1 MDNVNYHSDSK
12 MFDSS
17 KARLDSQLEAMI
29 SSGASDLHL
38 GVGRPTMVRVDGGLK
53 FLADSPWTSGD
64 VMGALREIAT
74 PEKWRKFE
82 EDLELDFSYTT
93 PSGARFRTNLYY
105 QQNLP
110 GAAFRFIASEIKSLS
125 DLGLE
130 SELGTFAKMS
140 RGLIL
145 VTGPAGSGKSTTLAA
160 ILNEINQSRAD
171 HIMTIEDPIEF
182 LHKSKKALI
191 NQREVGADTSSFGSA
206 LRHILRQDPDV
217 ILIGEMRDFETI
229 SAALT
234 AAETGHLVLG
244 TLHTRSAAQTID
256 RIIDVFPPHQQSQI
270 KTQLASALQA
280 IVCQMLVPSI
290 EGVGRVVATEL
301 LTMTTG
307 ISNMI
312 REGKT
317 FQIPST
323 MQAGRDF
330 GMHTMDQSLAGLV
343 RAEKISVQA
352 AQELAHDKGSLD
364 QLIQSRQGVASGF
377 KGGM

>member
-1 MDNVNYHSDSK
+1 VTYNSDSK
-12 MFDSS
+12 MFGSS

-29 SSGASDLHL
+29 SSGDSDLHL
-38 GVGRPTMVRVDGGLK
+38 GAGRPTIVRVDGGLK
-53 FLADSPWTSGD
+53 FLADSPWTVED
-64 VMGALREIAT
+64 VMGALREIT
-74 PEKWRKFE
+74 SPEKWKKFE

-93 PSGARFRTNLYY
+93 PGGFRFRTNLYY
-105 QQNLP
+105 QQGLP
-110 GAAFRFIASEIKSLS
+110 GAAFRFIAAEIKSLS

-130 SELGTFAKMS
+130 PDLGAFAKIS

-145 VTGPAGSGKSTTLAA
+145 VTGPSGSGKSTTLAA

-182 LHKSKKALI
+182 LHRSKKALI
-191 NQREVGADTSSFGSA
+191 NQREVGTDTSSFGSA

-234 AAETGHLVLG
+234 AAETGHLVLA

-280 IVCQMLVPSI
+280 ILCQMLVPRI
-290 EGVGRVVATEL
+290 EGVGRVVATEV
-301 LTMTTG
+301 LTITTG

-312 REGKT
+312 REGKS

-323 MQAGRDF
+323 IQAGREF

-343 RAEKISVQA
+343 RAQKISVQVA
-352 AQELAHDKGSLD
+352 EELAHDKGSLD
-364 QLIQSRQGVASGF
+364 QLIQSRHGVSSGF
-377 KGGM
+377 KGDV